1 MLINLTEMEIDEQLN
16 RIEDDEDF
24 LPNTLLTEL
33 PFYFVGITSKE
44 YEAELERYGQFLADG
59 GRPYEY
65 IPLNKRILNDEK
77 SAKE

>member
-1 MLINLTEMEIDEQLN
+1 MMINLTEMEIDEQLN

-33 PFYFVGITSKE
+33 PFYFVGMTSKE
-44 YEAELERYGQFLADG
+44 YGAELERFGQFLADG

-65 IPLNKRILNDEK
+65 IPLNKREK
-77 SAKE
+77 DSE